1 MKFTPNTTLPIDQ
14 LKTGSLLDTLQEL
27 CNLHESAMLSTTR
40 VILEQ
45 HIALIHRELDT
56 REETNKAWQTQS
68 YETEL

>member
-1 MKFTPNTTLPIDQ
+1 MKFTPNTKLPIEQ
-14 LKTGSLLDTLQEL
+14 LKTQALLDTLEEL

-45 HIALIHRELDT
+45 HITLIHRELDT
-56 REETNKAWQTQS
+56 REETNKTWQTQS

>member
-14 LKTGSLLDTLQEL
+14 LKTQSLLDMLEEL

-45 HIALIHRELDT
+45 HITLIHRELDT
-56 REETNKAWQTQS
+56 REETNKTWGLTPS
-68 YETEL
+68 KL

>member
-1 MKFTPNTTLPIDQ
+1 
-14 LKTGSLLDTLQEL
+14 
-27 CNLHESAMLSTTR
+27 MLSTTR

-56 REETNKAWQTQS
+56 REETNKAWQKQE